1 MTPEEIKKLKE
12 KEKAGDRSNYE
23 WGTPDTEGDSF
34 GYYAPTPPQGCILI
48 LLAMLFTTVSCSTM
62 AYLVYCCLTG

>member
-12 KEKAGDRSNYE
+12 KEKASNYE
-23 WGTPDTEGDSF
+23 WGTPDTEGDTP

-62 AYLVYCCLTG
+62 AYLAYCCLTG

>member
-12 KEKAGDRSNYE
+12 KEKASNYE

-34 GYYAPTPPQGCILI
+34 GYYAPTPPQSCILI

-62 AYLVYCCLTG
+62 TYLAYCCLTG

>member
-1 MTPEEIKKLKE
+1 MTPEEIKKLKK
-12 KEKAGDRSNYE
+12 KEKANSYE

-48 LLAMLFTTVSCSTM
+48 LLAMLFTTMSCSTM
-62 AYLVYCCLTG
+62 AYLAYCCLTG